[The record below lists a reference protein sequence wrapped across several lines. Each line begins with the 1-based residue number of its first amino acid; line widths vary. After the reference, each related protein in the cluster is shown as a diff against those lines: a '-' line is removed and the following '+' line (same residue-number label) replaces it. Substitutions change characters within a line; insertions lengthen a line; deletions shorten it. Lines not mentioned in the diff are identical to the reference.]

1 MRPKK
6 YYNVITSYNHKTM
19 GKILATKDKLIQVRV
34 EGSLKNE
41 VEAILKQLGLTTSE
55 AVYLFLNKVKLVR
68 GLPFEVKI
76 PNQET
81 IETFEKTDRGEDLHH
96 YDSIGAAKDAAK
108 NW

>member
-1 MRPKK
+1 M
-6 YYNVITSYNHKTM
+6 
-19 GKILATKDKLIQVRV
+19 ATKDKLIQVRV
-34 EGSLKNE
+34 EGSLKSE

-81 IETFEKTDRGEDLHH
+81 IETFEKTDRGEELTRYTSKEALFEDL
-96 YDSIGAAKDAAK
+96 K
-108 NW
+108 NL